1 MSGKARAPGQGTPP
15 AAKETEMRKVPIA
28 LLDLAVVFGG
38 LNVAGLPLVAA
49 KDGRSAAVRHLS
61 DCKNPNGDR
70 PLAT

>member
-1 MSGKARAPGQGTPP
+1 
-15 AAKETEMRKVPIA
+15 MRKVPIA